1 MFKEDF
7 MKWWHLSLVRGA
19 GKKFLEV
26 KGVNQD
32 GTAPGTPR
40 EKCPERRDGQQRE
53 MLQQHQ
59 GENKPQND
67 HWCDP
72 GGQEGV
78 SGQRLWV
85 LPVATHS
92 WRWVWRVH

>member
-1 MFKEDF
+1 

-40 EKCPERRDGQQRE
+40 EKCPERRDGQQHE

-72 GGQEGV
+72 GGQECV